1 LLDIQKWAI
10 SETIYKIG
18 VSRALGSNR
27 NFQQVCANPSTVTLQ
42 LPYMWCS
49 NLSQAEQWV

>member
-1 LLDIQKWAI
+1 MLDIQKWAI

-27 NFQQVCANPSTVTLQ
+27 NFQQFEIKWGRVGLFGDLGRPVID
-42 LPYMWCS
+42 YR
-49 NLSQAEQWV
+49 